1 MLRKSNG
8 SDFTP
13 RKTMKDINVGDKI
26 SYQKTYR
33 VSAFYPVVAIGRNYV
48 IIGVEYKR
56 IVIPEI
62 RIVEVKSK

>member
-1 MLRKSNG
+1 
-8 SDFTP
+8 
-13 RKTMKDINVGDKI
+13 MKYIKVGDKI

-33 VSAFYPVVAIGRNYV
+33 VSAFYPVVKVGRNYA
-48 IIGVEYKR
+48 IIRVEYKR